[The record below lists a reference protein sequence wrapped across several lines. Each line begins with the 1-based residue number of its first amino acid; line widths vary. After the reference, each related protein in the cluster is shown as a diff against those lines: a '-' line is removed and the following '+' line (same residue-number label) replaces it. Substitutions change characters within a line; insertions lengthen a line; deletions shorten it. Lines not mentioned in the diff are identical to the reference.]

1 MIKPYWPYLE
11 LAPPARGFAEDYSR
25 ALRRR
30 PPEVVMAAGQEGS
43 RDTICKE
50 TTFPRTLGLWTG
62 SFIIEYV
69 GSLENKRE
77 E

>member
-43 RDTICKE
+43 RDTI
-50 TTFPRTLGLWTG
+50 
-62 SFIIEYV
+62 
-69 GSLENKRE
+69 
-77 E
+77 